1 MGGDVLW
8 HGTCSMTPVK
18 EAAPTREITAWAMY
32 DWANS
37 AFATSIL
44 TAIYNVYF
52 NKTVVPQDS
61 AIKGETWWNWAN
73 SISMIIACASG
84 PIIGAITDY
93 TGSKKR
99 FFVFFWLL
107 GVAACTALFFVH
119 PGDVMLGFVLFILA
133 NIGFGSSVSLNN
145 AFLTELAPPDKMDRV
160 SSFGWAMGYVGGG
173 ICLALNLV
181 MYKVI
186 ADKILA
192 VRWCFVV
199 VGLWWFLFSLPAVLW
214 LKERATPKPRPPGH
228 SLISLGFADVASTLR
243 NLRRYRELFLF
254 LLAFLFFNQGI
265 ETVISNAA
273 PFGVKAAQM
282 TDDGIM
288 LLVLVIQVVAGVG
301 AFAFG
306 RLAERAGCK
315 RVIFLSLFI
324 WLGVLV
330 FAFFTTTPGM
340 FWALGIS
347 VAVVLGGTQAL
358 ARGFFA
364 QLTPP
369 AKSAE
374 FFGFFAIGGRAAA
387 ALGSLLFGTISQ
399 LTGHMKWGIVSLAV
413 FFFAGMILLAK
424 VDAKAGI
431 DAAKSA

>member
-1 MGGDVLW
+1 ME
-8 HGTCSMTPVK
+8 PVK
-18 EAAPTREITAWAMY
+18 AAAPTKEITAWAMY

-44 TAIYNVYF
+44 TAIYSRYF
-52 NKTVVPQDS
+52 ALTVVPEDS

-73 SISMIIACASG
+73 AISMILVCASG
-84 PIIGAITDY
+84 PVIGAITDY

-99 FFVFFWLL
+99 FFRFFWLL
-107 GVAACTALFFVH
+107 GVAACTSLVFVH
-119 PGDVMLGFVLFILA
+119 PGDVTLGFVLFILA
-133 NIGFGSSVSLNN
+133 NIGFGASVALNN

-181 MYKVI
+181 MFKVMKDDG
-186 ADKILA
+186 AA
-192 VRWCFVV
+192 ARWGFAL
-199 VGLWWFLFSLPAVLW
+199 VGLWWFLFSLPAALW
-214 LKERATPKPRPPGH
+214 LKERATPKPRPPGS
-228 SLISLGFADVASTLR
+228 SLLVLGFADVARTIR
-243 NLRRYRELFLF
+243 NLRKHKELFLF

-273 PFGVKAAQM
+273 LFGEKAAGM
-282 TDDGIM
+282 EGDAII
-288 LLVLVIQVVAGVG
+288 LLVLVIQIVAAVG
-301 AFAFG
+301 AFVFG
-306 RLAERAGCK
+306 RFAERAGSK
-315 RVIFLSLFI
+315 RVIALSLFI
-324 WLGVLV
+324 WLGVLL
-330 FAFFTTTPGM
+330 FAFFTSTPGM

-347 VAVVLGGTQAL
+347 VAIVLGGTQAL

-387 ALGSLLFGTISQ
+387 ALGSLLFGTVSQ

-413 FFFAGMILLAK
+413 FFITGMILLSK

-431 DAAKSA
+431 EAAKAS

>member
-1 MGGDVLW
+1 
-8 HGTCSMTPVK
+8 MTPVK

-44 TAIYNVYF
+44 TAIYSVYF
-52 NKTVVPQDS
+52 TGTVVPADS

-73 SISMIIACASG
+73 AISMILVCASG
-84 PIIGAITDY
+84 PVIGAITDY

-107 GVAACTALFFVH
+107 GVAACTALVFVH
-119 PGDVMLGFVLFILA
+119 PGDVMLGFVLFILS
-133 NIGFGSSVSLNN
+133 NIGFGGSVALNN
-145 AFLTELAPPDKMDRV
+145 AFLTELAPPEKMDRI

-181 MYKVI
+181 MFKVI
-186 ADKILA
+186 KDGGIAA
-192 VRWCFVV
+192 RWGFAL
-199 VGLWWFLFSLPAVLW
+199 VGLWWFVFSLPAALW
-214 LKERATPKPRPPGH
+214 LKERATPKPRPPGR
-228 SLISLGFADVASTLR
+228 SLLTLGFADVASTLR

-273 PFGVKAAQM
+273 IFGSKVAGMA
-282 TDDGIM
+282 DDAIIV
-288 LLVLVIQVVAGVG
+288 LVLVIQIVAGVG
-301 AFAFG
+301 AFGFG

-387 ALGSLLFGTISQ
+387 ALGSLLFGTVSQ
-399 LTGHMKWGIVSLAV
+399 LSGHMKWGIVSLAV
-413 FFFAGMILLAK
+413 FFFAGMVLLSK

-431 DAAKSA
+431 AAAKTV

>member
-1 MGGDVLW
+1 M
-8 HGTCSMTPVK
+8 PVNR
-18 EAAPTREITAWAMY
+18 AAPKREIVAWAMY

-44 TAIYNVYF
+44 TAIYSVYF
-52 NKTVVPQDS
+52 TETVVP
-61 AIKGETWWNWAN
+61 KGGDVWWNYAN
-73 SISMIIACASG
+73 AISMILVCASG

-99 FFVFFWLL
+99 FFFFFWTM
-107 GVAACTALFFVH
+107 GFVACAALFFVK
-119 PGDVMLGFVLFILA
+119 PGDAVLGFILFIFA
-133 NIGFGSSVSLNN
+133 NIGFGGSVALNN

-173 ICLALNLV
+173 ICLALNLF
-181 MYKVI
+181 MYRAIDDKV
-186 ADKILA
+186 LA
-192 VRWCFVV
+192 VRSCFAV
-199 VGLWWFLFSLPAVLW
+199 VGLWWFVFSLPAALW
-214 LKERATPKPRPPGH
+214 LKERATPKARPPGR
-228 SLISLGFADVASTLR
+228 SLLSLGFADVMSTLR
-243 NLRRYRELFLF
+243 NLRRYKQLFLF

-273 PFGVKAAQM
+273 PYGSRAAGM
-282 TDDGIM
+282 EKDGLM
-288 LLVLVIQVVAGVG
+288 VLVLVIQIVAAVG
-301 AFAFG
+301 AFVFG
-306 RLAERAGCK
+306 RFAEKAGCK
-315 RVIFLSLFI
+315 KVISLSLVV

-340 FWALGIS
+340 FWALGIA
-347 VAVVLGGTQAL
+347 VAVVMGGTQAL

-387 ALGSLLFGTISQ
+387 AVGSGLFGFITH
-399 LTGHMKWGIVSLAV
+399 LTGEMKWGIISLAV

-431 DAAKSA
+431 EAAKAE

>member
-1 MGGDVLW
+1 
-8 HGTCSMTPVK
+8 MTPVK
-18 EAAPTREITAWAMY
+18 EPASTREISAWAMY
-32 DWANS
+32 DWGNS

-44 TAIYNVYF
+44 TAIYSVYF
-52 NKTVVPQDS
+52 TKTVVP
-61 AIKGETWWNWAN
+61 KGGDVWWNYAN
-73 SISMIIACASG
+73 AISMILVCGAG

-107 GVAACTALFFVH
+107 GATACTALFFVK
-119 PGDVMLGFVLFILA
+119 PGDAFLGFVLFILA
-133 NIGFGSSVSLNN
+133 NIGFGGSVALNN
-145 AFLTELAPPDKMDRV
+145 AFLTELCPPEKMDRV

-173 ICLALNLV
+173 LCLALNLA
-181 MYKVI
+181 MYKLMD
-186 ADKILA
+186 DKVLA
-192 VRWCFVV
+192 VRWCFAV
-199 VGLWWFLFSLPAVLW
+199 VGLWWFVFSLPAVFW
-214 LKERATPKPRPPGH
+214 LKERATPKPRPPGR
-228 SLISLGFADVASTLR
+228 SLLSLGFSDVASTLR
-243 NLRRYRELFLF
+243 NLRRYKQLFLF

-273 PFGVKAAQM
+273 PFGVKEAGM
-282 TDDGIM
+282 KDDGIM
-288 LLVLVIQVVAGVG
+288 VLVLVIQIVAAVG
-301 AFAFG
+301 AFVFG
-306 RLAERAGCK
+306 RFAERSGCK
-315 RVIFLSLFI
+315 KVIFFSLFI

-330 FAFFTTTPGM
+330 FAFFTTTSGM
-340 FWALGIS
+340 FWVLGIS

-369 AKSAE
+369 ARSAE

-387 ALGSLLFGTISQ
+387 AVGSLLFGTVSQ

-424 VDAKAGI
+424 VDDKAGI
-431 DAAKSA
+431 EAAKSA

>member
-1 MGGDVLW
+1 ME
-8 HGTCSMTPVK
+8 SVK
-18 EAAPTREITAWAMY
+18 SPAPTREIVSWAMY

-44 TAIYNVYF
+44 TAIYSVYF
-52 NKTVVPQDS
+52 TKTVVPADS
-61 AIKGETWWNWAN
+61 VIKGETWWNWAN
-73 SISMIIACASG
+73 AISMILVCASG
-84 PIIGAITDY
+84 PVIGAITDY

-99 FFVFFWLL
+99 FFVFFWLM
-107 GVAACTALFFVH
+107 GVISCAALMFVH
-119 PGDVMLGFVLFILA
+119 PGDVVLGFTLFIFA
-133 NIGFGSSVSLNN
+133 NIGFGGSTALNN

-173 ICLALNLV
+173 LCLALNLAMFKMIQDGGV
-181 MYKVI
+181 
-186 ADKILA
+186 AARWGFA
-192 VRWCFVV
+192 VVA
-199 VGLWWFLFSLPAVLW
+199 LWWFVFSLPAALW
-214 LKERATPKPRPPGH
+214 LKERAAPKPRPADR
-228 SLISLGFADVASTLR
+228 SLLSIGFADVAATLR

-273 PFGVKAAQM
+273 IYGSKVAGM
-282 TDDGIM
+282 SNDGII
-288 LLVLVIQVVAGVG
+288 LLVLAIQIVAAVG
-301 AFAFG
+301 AFLFG
-306 RLAERAGCK
+306 RFAERSGCK
-315 RVIFLSLFI
+315 KVIFLSLFI

-330 FAFFTTTPGM
+330 FAFFTSTPGM
-340 FWALGIS
+340 FWALGLT

-399 LTGHMKWGIVSLAV
+399 LSGHMKWGIVSLAV
-413 FFFAGMILLAK
+413 FFFAGMILLAR
-424 VDAKAGI
+424 VDPKAGNE
-431 DAAKSA
+431 AARA